1 MTQPFF
7 FPPPNPPALARSIE
21 TKKKETL
28 KDPRQNPRPVQLV
41 LRAHGTVLTFARR
54 WKEARRIQG
63 ARPSRAKSNLEPSVR
78 KKHSRVEQR
87 GLSDK

>member
-41 LRAHGTVLTFARR
+41 LRAHGTVLTFARTP
-54 WKEARRIQG
+54 WKLAEFRG
-63 ARPSRAKSNLEPSVR
+63 TGLLPLHKP
-78 KKHSRVEQR
+78 HS
-87 GLSDK
+87 LT